1 MAHGQVDCGVAAG
14 ELLAR
19 LKAAEDKAQNE
30 ALQRRDL
37 ETGLHQAASLFRK
50 EILDKSQQLATFK
63 AEVKYAS
70 FALLLNHNDWL

>member
-1 MAHGQVDCGVAAG
+1 MMAMGAGDKWAVGLATG
-14 ELLAR
+14 ELLNR

-37 ETGLHQAASLFRK
+37 EAGLHQAASLFRK
-50 EILDKSQQLATFK
+50 ELLEKSQQLAAFK

-70 FALLLNHNDWL
+70 SALS